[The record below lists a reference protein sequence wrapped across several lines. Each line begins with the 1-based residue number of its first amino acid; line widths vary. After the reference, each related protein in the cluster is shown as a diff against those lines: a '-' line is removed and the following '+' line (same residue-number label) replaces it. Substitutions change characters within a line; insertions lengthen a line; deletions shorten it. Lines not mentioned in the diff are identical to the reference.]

1 MAKCTCSPAE
11 LSAGH
16 DPYCGDGVVA
26 LASHLISVE
35 SAEKIVA
42 THTEGP
48 DGRCAECSH
57 STRWPCFEATV
68 AHYARGA
75 RLPIG

>member
-1 MAKCTCSPAE
+1 MANCTCSPAE
-11 LSAGH
+11 LCTGH
-16 DPYCGDGVVA
+16 DTYCGDGVVA

-35 SAEKIVA
+35 AASEIVA
-42 THTEGP
+42 THTGDS
-48 DGRCAECSH
+48 DGRCAGCSH

-68 AHYARGA
+68 AHYVRGA